1 MKSQAR
7 AEANLK
13 AKIAEAEGRLLCSK
27 CQGDMLPNQEGVYEF
42 ENFRPGQGRAPG
54 KMIGDFKKHNFC
66 TVFFTYHRNRKKK
79 CGEERVRIRSVLY
92 SHQKNYT

>member
-66 TVFFTYHRNRKKK
+66 TVFFTYIEIEKEKW
-79 CGEERVRIRSVLY
+79 
-92 SHQKNYT
+92 